1 MATSTEVIVMKV
13 GDKVRIR
20 TKHHGYVV
28 GVITGSDKIGPGTV
42 YLVEHNTPGHPS
54 GVNLCGQMGMELIS
68 ESR

>member
-1 MATSTEVIVMKV
+1 MKV

-20 TKHHGYVV
+20 TRRHGYVV

-54 GVNLCGQMGMELIS
+54 GVNLCGQMGME
-68 ESR
+68 